1 MVMLRYQFQKI
12 KRLLDIPF
20 FRILFF
26 AFIGVI
32 LFLAMYGN
40 VKPDKLKLGQF
51 EIAEKTVVSPITVED
66 KESTEAKRKQEL
78 ERVQGVYRLKS
89 EYTQNQVDLVAS
101 IFDTAIKVN
110 QEIQDDLKK
119 PAEDEEASEPK
130 SETPEEI
137 PVADKVKKLKEK
149 LTHAVIEELPEETFI
164 TLVSADKAQLEIAK
178 DLTVTA
184 VNNVMSKPI
193 PADEVENA
201 KKKVEEEL
209 KFSALK
215 PSLKR
220 AAIVLGRYAVI
231 QNEFYDPQ
239 ATEEARRRTAETVEP
254 VKILE
259 GQVIVEEGELISHEI
274 YRQLKLAGLLDSQDS
289 KKPLLGLL
297 FLITIILSAIYYYF
311 LERKSQPDKNQT
323 DLLLFGIVFC
333 FSIILMKIVSQFQQF
348 GYEGVSFL
356 FPAAM
361 AGMMI
366 KILIDERLA
375 WLTAAVQGICG
386 SIIFNEETTGA
397 LNMSAGIYILC
408 AGLAVILFLKDH
420 SARSKILPAGFFV
433 SFVNFSV
440 IFSLLFLRNTQYS
453 GMEYGLIFI
462 FSAVSGIASA
472 VLAMGLLPFLEASF
486 GILSTMR
493 LIELSNPN
501 HPLLKKILTEAPG
514 TYHHS
519 VMVANMSEAACEAIG
534 ANGLLARVGCY
545 YHDIGKTKRPLFFI
559 ENQIN
564 GDNPHDR
571 LSPGKSAQI
580 IIAHATDGAAMLKK
594 HHMPKEI
601 VDIAEQHHGTSLIK
615 FFYHK
620 AKQAGNEINEADFR
634 YPGPKAQS
642 KEAAIIGIA
651 DSVEAA
657 VRSMAQPTPEQ
668 IEALVHSIISDK
680 LQDGQLDECD
690 LTQREIKVVEH
701 TLCETLKGIFHSRI
715 EYPTDM
721 TKQKVMDA

>member
-1 MVMLRYQFQKI
+1 MDMLRHQFQKI
-12 KRLLDIPF
+12 KRLLDITF

-40 VKPDKLKLGQF
+40 VKPDKLKLDQF

-78 ERVQGVYRLKS
+78 ERVKGVYRLKS

-119 PAEDEEASEPK
+119 AAEDKEASEPK
-130 SETPEEI
+130 SEAPEEI

-164 TLVSADKAQLEIAK
+164 ALVSADKAQLEIAK

-193 PADEVENA
+193 PADEVENS

-274 YRQLKLAGLLDSQDS
+274 FRQLKLAGLLESQDS
-289 KKPLLGLL
+289 KKPLIGLL
-297 FLITIILSAIYYYF
+297 LLISIILSAIYYF
-311 LERKSQPDKNQT
+311 LERKSLSEKKQT
-323 DLLLFGIVFC
+323 DLLLFGIVFS
-333 FSIILMKIVSQFQQF
+333 FSIILMKTASQFQQF
-348 GYEGVSFL
+348 GYEGVSCL

-361 AGMMI
+361 AGMII

-375 WLTAAVQGICG
+375 WLTATIQGICG

-408 AGLAVILFLKDH
+408 AGLAATLFLKDQN
-420 SARSKILPAGFFV
+420 ARSKILPAGVFV
-433 SFVNFSV
+433 SFINFSV
-440 IFSLLFLRNTQYS
+440 IMSLLFLRNTQYT

-472 VLAMGLLPFLEASF
+472 VLAIGLLPFLEASF
-486 GILSTMR
+486 GILSAMR

-564 GDNPHDR
+564 RDNPHDR

-580 IIAHATDGAAMLKK
+580 IIAHATDGAAMLRKY
-594 HHMPKEI
+594 HMPKEI

-620 AKQAGNEINEADFR
+620 AKQAGDVNEADFR

-657 VRSMAQPTPEQ
+657 VRSMALPTPEQ
-668 IEALVHSIISDK
+668 IESLVHSIISDK
-680 LQDGQLDECD
+680 LQDGQLNECD
-690 LTQREIKVVEH
+690 LTLREIEVVEH

>member
-1 MVMLRYQFQKI
+1 MDLLRHQFQNI
-12 KRLLDIPF
+12 KRLLDITF

-32 LFLAMYGN
+32 LFLSMYGN
-40 VKPDKLKLGQF
+40 VKPDKLKLGLF
-51 EIAEKTVVSPITVED
+51 NIAEKTVVSPITVED
-66 KESTEAKRKQEL
+66 KESTEEKRKHEL
-78 ERVQGVYRLKS
+78 ERVQGVYTLKS

-101 IFDTAIKVN
+101 IFDTAIKVSD
-110 QEIQDDLKK
+110 EIQEEKK
-119 PAEDEEASEPK
+119 KAAPEGESSEPAPAAT
-130 SETPEEI
+130 EP
-137 PVADKVKKLKEK
+137 PVSDKVKKLKER
-149 LTHAVIEELPEETFI
+149 LTPAVIDDLPEEVFTA
-164 TLVSADKAQLEIAK
+164 LVSADKRQLAIAK
-178 DLTVTA
+178 DLTLTA
-184 VNNVMSKPI
+184 VSNEMSKPI
-193 PADEVENA
+193 PADEVENS

-209 KFSALK
+209 KFSTLG
-215 PSLKR
+215 PSMKR
-220 AAIVLGRYAVI
+220 AAILMRRYAVI

-259 GQVIVEEGELISHEI
+259 GQVIVEEGELVSHEI

-289 KKPLLGLL
+289 KKPLFGLL
-297 FLITIILSAIYYYF
+297 LLIVIILSSIYYYF
-311 LERKSQPDKNQT
+311 LERKIQPDKKQT
-323 DLLLFGIVFC
+323 DLLLFGIVFS
-333 FSIILMKIVSQFQQF
+333 FSILLMKMASQFQQF
-348 GYEGVSFL
+348 GFEGVSSL

-361 AGMMI
+361 AGIII
-366 KILIDERLA
+366 KILVDERLA
-375 WLTAAVQGICG
+375 WLTAIVQGICG

-408 AGLAVILFLKDH
+408 GGLAATLFLRDH
-420 SARSKILPAGFFV
+420 NARSKILPAGIFV
-433 SFVNFSV
+433 SVVNISV
-440 IFSLLFLRNTQYS
+440 IFSLLFLRNTQYN

-462 FSAVSGIASA
+462 FAAVSGIASA
-472 VLAMGLLPFLEASF
+472 VLAIGLLPFLEASF

-564 GDNPHDR
+564 RDNPHDR

-580 IIAHATDGAAMLKK
+580 IIAHASDGAALLKK

-601 VDIAEQHHGTSLIK
+601 IDIAEQHHGTSLIK

-620 AKQAGNEINEADFR
+620 AKQAGNVNEEDFR
-634 YPGPKAQS
+634 YPGPKAQT
-642 KEAAIIGIA
+642 KETAIIGIA

-668 IEALVHSIISDK
+668 IESLVHSIISDK
-680 LQDGQLDECD
+680 LQDGQLNECD
-690 LTQREIKVVEH
+690 LTLREIEVVEH

-715 EYPTDM
+715 EYPTEM
-721 TKQKVMDA
+721 TKQKVVDA